1 MTKRYYTV
9 IVGTQPGVYADWYL
23 LADQFTL
30 RYANRPYRAQAAPKV
45 SEVSG
50 AIHKKY
56 KTLAE
61 AREAFNRATHE
72 GTVRR
77 VRVDASPDASS
88 SSSSTSSPRS
98 VARDNPR
105 PFRPRQY
112 AQATQLSRE
121 PRHERAVTPPRPHP
135 ANRLGSYFHRSR
147 TPTSDTST
155 SNILPP
161 MHAGQ
166 SGLAGT
172 IGHVTVGAEPR
183 EGQKSGQGPS
193 KVPTYMHS
201 TERSGSPS
209 SRAADRSPAS
219 ASSGGCSNGRWQESQ
234 QHGSVSVG
242 ALPSSPRRQF
252 RDSFGAA
259 LLQSPRSGH
268 SSGNVSPPQRRP
280 LSASP
285 LRAGR
290 AGVGSEGSNCHPFAL
305 RAPWLTGCM
314 ILT

>member
-1 MTKRYYTV
+1 
-9 IVGTQPGVYADWYL
+9 
-23 LADQFTL
+23 
-30 RYANRPYRAQAAPKV
+30 
-45 SEVSG
+45 
-50 AIHKKY
+50 
-56 KTLAE
+56 
-61 AREAFNRATHE
+61 
-72 GTVRR
+72 
-77 VRVDASPDASS
+77 
-88 SSSSTSSPRS
+88 

-121 PRHERAVTPPRPHP
+121 ARHERAVTPPRPLP
-135 ANRLGSYFHRSR
+135 ANRLGSFFHRSR

-166 SGLAGT
+166 SGLAEA

-183 EGQKSGQGPS
+183 EGQKYGQGS
-193 KVPTYMHS
+193 GKVPAYMHS

-209 SRAADRSPAS
+209 SRAADRSSAA
-219 ASSGGCSNGRWQESQ
+219 ASSGGCSNGSQ
-234 QHGSVSVG
+234 QRGSVSVG

-290 AGVGSEGSNCHPFAL
+290 AGVGSEGF
-305 RAPWLTGCM
+305 
-314 ILT
+314 